1 MQCVF
6 VAKGRRNRLGSA
18 VTVGQGRL
26 DEFVF
31 GCAVLVGPGYGRIA
45 VAGGRTRGGRLD
57 GVVSSQVRSLKA
69 GD

>member
-1 MQCVF
+1 M
-6 VAKGRRNRLGSA
+6 
-18 VTVGQGRL
+18 TVGQGRL
-26 DEFVF
+26 DELVF